1 MQYTEPTHTVDPE
14 VARLHLDLISSGDL
28 SMEES
33 MSRLFPEEGP
43 QYLRPRT
50 VDVGTTIRSE
60 Q

>member
-1 MQYTEPTHTVDPE
+1 MESTQPTHTVDPE
-14 VARLHLDLISSGDL
+14 VARLHLDLIYSGDL
-28 SMEES
+28 TMEES

-50 VDVGTTIRSE
+50 VAVGATRRSK